1 MTTQPRPTP
10 GTPTDPSSAPS
21 HAPFPGASTGASGPS
36 PAVPAR
42 PSRGRR
48 RRPVRV
54 AAALATAAV
63 LALTAAAC
71 GSSDDGSGAGS
82 NPATGTGGSGGPK
95 NAAADDSIPT
105 QDVVS
110 QIAADPAL
118 TAELPASVRERGT
131 LTIGLTPA
139 PGTTGLPHAGTAP
152 DGTSVGLDVD
162 LRAAVAKVLGVRWK
176 GEQGTFA
183 TIIPGVQNGKYDVG
197 QANFGVTAAREKVV
211 DFATYLNDGQSF
223 LGSKDLKL
231 DKVTSLDDLCG
242 LTVATSPG
250 STFQQILTDGA
261 GKCAQSG
268 KKPYKVLYF
277 TDQAPIFLGLAN
289 GKVDV
294 SFGPTLGLKYDA
306 VHVAGTKYLGQI
318 SSTPVGFVTGK
329 GSPVAKALSDAV
341 NKLIASGDYAKI
353 FAKWGVPDTGIPHSQ
368 VNPPAT
374 F

>member
-1 MTTQPRPTP
+1 MTSRIRTTRRT
-10 GTPTDPSSAPS
+10 
-21 HAPFPGASTGASGPS
+21 S
-36 PAVPAR
+36 PR
-42 PSRGRR
+42 PSRHLPRR
-48 RRPVRV
+48 SARI
-54 AAALATAAV
+54 AAALTAVTV
-63 LALTAAAC
+63 LTLTAAAC
-71 GSSDDGSGAGS
+71 GSSDDGSGTAS
-82 NPATGTGGSGGPK
+82 NAASTGGSGNTK
-95 NAAADDSIPT
+95 NAAADASIPS

-110 QIAADPAL
+110 SIAADPAL
-118 TAELPASVRERGT
+118 TAELPASVRDRGT
-131 LTIGLTPA
+131 LTIGVTPA

-152 DGTSVGLDVD
+152 DGTGVGLDVD
-162 LRAAVAKVLGVRWK
+162 LRNAVAKVLGLRWQI
-176 GEQGTFA
+176 EQGTFA

-231 DKVTSLDDLCG
+231 DKVTTLDDLCG

-306 VHVAGTKYLGQI
+306 LHVANTKYLGQI
-318 SSTPVGFVTGK
+318 SSTPVGFVTGR
-329 GSPVAKALSDAV
+329 GSPVAKVLSDAV
-341 NKLIASGDYAKI
+341 NKLIATGDYAKI